1 MPGPV
6 PVITCY
12 DTSMDSREKSVLP
25 WSKRVLRVALLVCC
39 TLAIPLVGKML
50 GFGVNWSAWDF
61 MLMGALLACAGLAYE
76 GVVAVAPAKYRIVV
90 ALAIMLIL
98 GLIWVEIAVGIFN
111 TPIAGN

>member
-1 MPGPV
+1 
-6 PVITCY
+6 
-12 DTSMDSREKSVLP
+12 MDSREESILP

-39 TLAIPLVGKML
+39 ALAIPLVGMML
-50 GFGVNWSAWDF
+50 GLGVNWSAWDF